1 MRLGRDQVLPSR
13 VPERGMVLLY
23 IFLGIVLLAA
33 LAAVLSG
40 MLRVGGDTASS
51 ERDRLSAQS
60 LLAYTEQAKTI
71 VQRMRIDGVAASNLS
86 FLKDGDAGYTTAPHT
101 AKVFHPQGG
110 ALPLPRFRDE
120 LVSSSLTPTAGI
132 YMARATLEG
141 VDSAE
146 MDVVLSIRGVREN
159 VCASLNRQLTGS
171 DHIPTTGVDNHDDLF
186 INNTQA
192 LNAATCASCVG
203 QTALCVMQTSPIL
216 YTFYRVVDGN

>member
-1 MRLGRDQVLPSR
+1 MGKGGDAVLSSR
-13 VPERGMVLLY
+13 AHERGMVLLY

-40 MLRVGGDTASS
+40 MLRVGGDTASG

-71 VQRMRIDGVAASNLS
+71 VQRMRIDGVAAANLS
-86 FLKDGDAGYTTAPHT
+86 FAKEGDVGYTSAPHT

-120 LVSSSLTPTAGI
+120 LVSTSFTPPAGI

-141 VDSAE
+141 VDSSEA
-146 MDVVLSIRGVREN
+146 DVVLSIRGVREN

-171 DHIPTTGVDNHDDLF
+171 DYIPTTGVDNHDDIF

-192 LNAATCASCVG
+192 LNAAVCPSCVG
-203 QTALCVMQTSPIL
+203 QTALCIMQTSPIL